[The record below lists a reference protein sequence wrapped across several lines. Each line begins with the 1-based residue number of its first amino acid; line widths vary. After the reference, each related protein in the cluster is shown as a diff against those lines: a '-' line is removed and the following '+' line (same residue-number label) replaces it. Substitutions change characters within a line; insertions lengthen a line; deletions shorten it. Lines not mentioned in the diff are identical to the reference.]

1 MRMSTEKKD
10 AKNWGQRWLLCIK
23 TQNQFVCSLASSLE
37 KSNLLKMERLYPA
50 KILTYQSPLEQHGR
64 RRKTYLPAR
73 KIHIS
78 GINTHNSCRKSP
90 RSSLHSLMHA
100 RMELVGWDQVTM
112 AANFKEIRWSLDGK
126 QLVKERQYN
135 GQAPKATPQPSSL
148 SRRPHS
154 LGLKKTSSEK

>member
-23 TQNQFVCSLASSLE
+23 TQNQFVFSLASSLE
-37 KSNLLKMERLYPA
+37 KSSFLKMERLYPA
-50 KILTYQSPLEQHGR
+50 KILTHQSASR
-64 RRKTYLPAR
+64 TAR
-73 KIHIS
+73 PPPKDLSSSTQDTHI
-78 GINTHNSCRKSP
+78 GDQYTQFMQKKS
-90 RSSLHSLMHA
+90 RSSLRFLMHA

-126 QLVKERQYN
+126 PLVKERQYN